1 MGTKARLPSGET
13 ATSWPVTPPSGM
25 MAIWRSAF
33 GSTRPRVCSPLLAT
47 SKRPGAELEF
57 AVKAG
62 IPETRRIAI
71 SAARKRATVIGRSP
85 LDWRRSGI
93 LVYLRHA
100 RFLDSRFLSRK
111 AGLVALAR
119 DDRRCRMTEA

>member
-1 MGTKARLPSGET
+1 MT
-13 ATSWPVTPPSGM
+13 
-25 MAIWRSAF
+25 AIWHSAF
-33 GSTRPRVCSPLLAT
+33 GSTSPRMWSPLLAP

-71 SAARKRATVIGRSP
+71 SAERKRATVIGRSP

-93 LVYLRHA
+93 LAYLRHA
-100 RFLDSRFLSRK
+100 GFLDSRFLSRK
-111 AGLVALAR
+111 AGSVALAR
-119 DDRRCRMTEA
+119 DDRRCPMTEA